1 MAGSSKGSIQLT
13 SLDDLFTTQEQ
24 REDAQREKVIDIPLN
39 EIHDFP
45 DHPFRVVQ
53 DDAMTEMAESVR
65 QFGVLVPAM
74 VRPREDGG
82 YELISGHRRKMAS
95 TLAGLDSLPCIVRD
109 LSDDEAIIVM
119 VDSNLQREQL
129 LPSEKAKAYKMKL
142 EAMKRQGRRT
152 DLTSAQPGHK
162 LDGNDSITSRQLVGK
177 LEAADLLGK
186 DTGDSG
192 RQIQRYIRL
201 NNLVPEILSLVDEGK
216 IGMTPAVELSYIPQ
230 EQQALVWEAIDS
242 EQATPSLS
250 QAQRLRKMSTDGK
263 LNEDTALEVMA
274 EQKKP
279 ALAPAPKKQPAAEH
293 SAAEQQ
299 GLVIS
304 AEVLRKYFP
313 SGYDLANIE
322 AMVLKFFGA
331 WVAENK
337 RKAERAQ
344 QQGSGAQTPKRRS
357 GPER

>member
-1 MAGSSKGSIQLT
+1 MANGKGNVHLT

-24 REDAQREKVIDIPLN
+24 RDDAQREKVIDIPLN

-45 DHPFRVVQ
+45 NHPFRVVQ
-53 DDAMTEMAESVR
+53 DDAMNEMAESVK

-74 VRPREDGG
+74 VRPADGG

-95 TLAGLDSLPCIVRD
+95 TLAGRDSLPCIVRD

-142 EAMKRQGRRT
+142 DAMRRRAGRP
-152 DLTSAQPGHK
+152 SKENSVQVGQNFEGK
-162 LDGNDSITSRQLVGK
+162 FSR
-177 LEAADLLGK
+177 DLLAENSP
-186 DTGDSG
+186 DSST
-192 RQIQRYIRL
+192 QIQRFVRL
-201 NNLVPEILSLVDEGK
+201 NNLVPEIMALVDEGK

-230 EQQALVWEAIDS
+230 EQQALVMEAIDS

-250 QAQRLRKMSTDGK
+250 QAQRLRKMSTAGE
-263 LNEDTALEVMA
+263 LNEDTALEVMM

-279 ALAPAPKKQPAAEH
+279 PQSEKSPLKGGITISEDRLKTIFPKTWDRVRMEKLIYSLLETWAKHRE
-293 SAAEQQ
+293 E
-299 GLVIS
+299 
-304 AEVLRKYFP
+304 R
-313 SGYDLANIE
+313 
-322 AMVLKFFGA
+322 
-331 WVAENK
+331 NK
-337 RKAERAQ
+337 
-344 QQGSGAQTPKRRS
+344 

>member
-1 MAGSSKGSIQLT
+1 MVGGNKSGLLT
-13 SLDDLFTTQEQ
+13 ELDELFTTQEQ
-24 REDAQREKVIDIPLN
+24 RDDAQREKVIDIPLN

-53 DDAMTEMAESVR
+53 DDAMNEMAESVK

-142 EAMKRQGRRT
+142 DAMRRRAGRP
-152 DLTSAQPGHK
+152 SKENSVQVGQNF
-162 LDGNDSITSRQLVGK
+162 DGKFSRDILAENSPDSST
-177 LEAADLLGK
+177 
-186 DTGDSG
+186 
-192 RQIQRYIRL
+192 QIQRFIRL
-201 NNLVPEILSLVDEGK
+201 NNLVPEILSLVDEGR

-230 EQQALVWEAIDS
+230 EEQKTIFTAIDS
-242 EQATPSLS
+242 EQNTPSLS
-250 QAQRLRKMSTDGK
+250 QAKRMRKMSAEGK
-263 LNEDTALEVMA
+263 LNDDTALSVMM

-279 ALAPAPKKQPAAEH
+279 DNFR
-293 SAAEQQ
+293 
-299 GLVIS
+299 LVIDIDKI
-304 AEVLRKYFP
+304 RGYFP
-313 SGYDLANIE
+313 KNYTADKMEETIVKLLAGW
-322 AMVLKFFGA
+322 ARQRTHDKGA
-331 WVAENK
+331 
-337 RKAERAQ
+337 R
-344 QQGSGAQTPKRRS
+344 
-357 GPER
+357 

>member
-1 MAGSSKGSIQLT
+1 MAGGNKSGLLT
-13 SLDDLFTTQEQ
+13 ELDELFTTQAQ
-24 REDAQREKVIDIPLN
+24 RDDAQREKVIDIPLN

-45 DHPFRVVQ
+45 NHPFRVVQ
-53 DDAMTEMAESVR
+53 DDAMNEMAESVK

-74 VRPREDGG
+74 VRPADGG

-95 TLAGLDSLPCIVRD
+95 TLAGRDSLPCIVRD

-162 LDGNDSITSRQLVGK
+162 LDGSDSITSRQVVGK

-230 EQQALVWEAIDS
+230 DEQKTIFTAIDS
-242 EQATPSLS
+242 EQNTPSLS
-250 QAQRLRKMSTDGK
+250 QAKRMRKMSAEGK
-263 LNEDTALEVMA
+263 LNDDTALSVMM

-279 ALAPAPKKQPAAEH
+279 DNFR
-293 SAAEQQ
+293 
-299 GLVIS
+299 LVLDIDKI
-304 AEVLRKYFP
+304 RGYFP
-313 SGYDLANIE
+313 KNYTADKMEETIVKLLAGW
-322 AMVLKFFGA
+322 ARQRTHDKGA
-331 WVAENK
+331 
-337 RKAERAQ
+337 R
-344 QQGSGAQTPKRRS
+344 
-357 GPER
+357 

>member
-1 MAGSSKGSIQLT
+1 MANGKGNVHLT

-24 REDAQREKVIDIPLN
+24 RDDAQREKVIDIPLN

-53 DDAMTEMAESVR
+53 DDAMNEMAESVK

-74 VRPREDGG
+74 VRPADGG

-95 TLAGLDSLPCIVRD
+95 TLAGRDSLPCIVRD

-142 EAMKRQGRRT
+142 EAMRRQAGRPSKENVSQVETHLRT
-152 DLTSAQPGHK
+152 SEVIAQQAGE
-162 LDGNDSITSRQLVGK
+162 SRAQV
-177 LEAADLLGK
+177 D
-186 DTGDSG
+186 
-192 RQIQRYIRL
+192 RFIRL
-201 NNLVPEILSLVDEGK
+201 NNLVPEIMAL
-216 IGMTPAVELSYIPQ
+216 ELSYIPQ
-230 EQQALVWEAIDS
+230 EQQALVMEAIDS

-250 QAQRLRKMSTDGK
+250 QAQRLRKMSTAGE
-263 LNEDTALEVMA
+263 LNEDTALEVMM

-279 ALAPAPKKQPAAEH
+279 PQSEKSPLKGGITISEDRLKTIFPKTWDRVRMEKLIYSLLETWARRRE
-293 SAAEQQ
+293 E
-299 GLVIS
+299 
-304 AEVLRKYFP
+304 R
-313 SGYDLANIE
+313 
-322 AMVLKFFGA
+322 
-331 WVAENK
+331 NK
-337 RKAERAQ
+337 
-344 QQGSGAQTPKRRS
+344 

>member
-1 MAGSSKGSIQLT
+1 MANGKGNVHLT

-24 REDAQREKVIDIPLN
+24 RDDAQREKVIDIPLN

-53 DDAMTEMAESVR
+53 DDAMNEMAESVK

-74 VRPREDGG
+74 VRPRADGG

-95 TLAGLDSLPCIVRD
+95 TLAGRDSLPCIVRD

-129 LPSEKAKAYKMKL
+129 LPSEKAKAYKMKMDAL
-142 EAMKRQGRRT
+142 KRQGLRT
-152 DLTSAQPGHK
+152 DLTSTQPVSK
-162 LDGNDSITSRQLVGK
+162 LDNSTFGQVGQKLKSINSRD
-177 LEAADLLGK
+177 EIAENAAD
-186 DTGDSG
+186 SS
-192 RQIQRYIRL
+192 RQIQRFIRL
-201 NNLVPEILSLVDEGK
+201 NNLVPEIMALVDEGK

-230 EQQALVWEAIDS
+230 EQQALVMEAIDS

-250 QAQRLRKMSTDGK
+250 QAQRLRKMSTAGE
-263 LNEDTALEVMA
+263 LNEDTALEVMM

-279 ALAPAPKKQPAAEH
+279 PQSEKSPLKGGITISEDRLKTIFPKTWDRVRMEKLIYSLLETWAKHRE
-293 SAAEQQ
+293 E
-299 GLVIS
+299 
-304 AEVLRKYFP
+304 R
-313 SGYDLANIE
+313 
-322 AMVLKFFGA
+322 
-331 WVAENK
+331 NK
-337 RKAERAQ
+337 
-344 QQGSGAQTPKRRS
+344 

>member
-1 MAGSSKGSIQLT
+1 MANGKGNVHLT

-24 REDAQREKVIDIPLN
+24 RDDAQREKVIDIPLN

-53 DDAMTEMAESVR
+53 DDAMNEMAESVK

-74 VRPREDGG
+74 VRPRADGG

-95 TLAGLDSLPCIVRD
+95 TLAGRDSLPCIVRD

-142 EAMKRQGRRT
+142 EAMKRQGQRR
-152 DLTSAQPGHK
+152 DLTSTQPVSK
-162 LDGNDSITSRQLVGK
+162 LRSNEELGEQTGESR
-177 LEAADLLGK
+177 E
-186 DTGDSG
+186 TI
-192 RQIQRYIRL
+192 RRFIRL
-201 NNLVPEILSLVDEGK
+201 NNLVPEIMALVDEGK

-230 EQQALVWEAIDS
+230 EQQALVMEAIDS

-250 QAQRLRKMSTDGK
+250 QAQRLRKMSTAGE
-263 LNEDTALEVMA
+263 LNEDTALEVMM

-279 ALAPAPKKQPAAEH
+279 PQSEKSPLK
-293 SAAEQQ
+293 
-299 GLVIS
+299 GGITIS
-304 AEVLRKYFP
+304 EDRLKTIFP
-313 SGYDLANIE
+313 QTWDRVRMEKLIYSLLETWARRRE
-322 AMVLKFFGA
+322 
-331 WVAENK
+331 ERNK
-337 RKAERAQ
+337 
-344 QQGSGAQTPKRRS
+344 

>member
-1 MAGSSKGSIQLT
+1 MANGKGNVHLT

-24 REDAQREKVIDIPLN
+24 RDDAQREKVIDIPLN

-53 DDAMTEMAESVR
+53 DDAMNEMAESVK

-95 TLAGLDSLPCIVRD
+95 TLAGRDSLPCIVRD

-142 EAMKRQGRRT
+142 EAMRRRAGRP
-152 DLTSAQPGHK
+152 SKENSVQVGQNFEGK
-162 LDGNDSITSRQLVGK
+162 VSR
-177 LEAADLLGK
+177 DLLAENSP
-186 DTGDSG
+186 DSST
-192 RQIQRYIRL
+192 QIQRFVRL
-201 NNLVPEILSLVDEGK
+201 NNLVPEIMALVDEGK

-230 EQQALVWEAIDS
+230 EQQALVMEAIDS

-250 QAQRLRKMSTDGK
+250 QAQRLRKMSTAGE
-263 LNEDTALEVMA
+263 LNEDTALEVMM

-279 ALAPAPKKQPAAEH
+279 PQSEKSPLKGGITISEDRLKTIFPKTWDRVRMEKLIYSLLETWARHRE
-293 SAAEQQ
+293 E
-299 GLVIS
+299 
-304 AEVLRKYFP
+304 R
-313 SGYDLANIE
+313 
-322 AMVLKFFGA
+322 
-331 WVAENK
+331 NK
-337 RKAERAQ
+337 
-344 QQGSGAQTPKRRS
+344 

>member
-1 MAGSSKGSIQLT
+1 MANGKGNVHLT

-24 REDAQREKVIDIPLN
+24 RDDAQREKVIDIPLN

-45 DHPFRVVQ
+45 DYPFRVVQ
-53 DDAMTEMAESVR
+53 DDAMNEMAESVK

-95 TLAGLDSLPCIVRD
+95 TLAGRDSLPCIVRD

-152 DLTSAQPGHK
+152 DLSLSQLETNSDNPTCAQVGHK
-162 LDGNDSITSRQLVGK
+162 LINPKSR
-177 LEAADLLGK
+177 DLLAEQV
-186 DTGDSG
+186 GDSKS
-192 RQIQRYIRL
+192 QIQRFIRL
-201 NNLVPEILSLVDEGK
+201 NNLVPEIMALVDEGK

-230 EQQALVWEAIDS
+230 EQQALVMEAIDS

-250 QAQRLRKMSTDGK
+250 QAQRLRKMSTAGE
-263 LNEDTALEVMA
+263 LNEDTALEVMM

-279 ALAPAPKKQPAAEH
+279 PQSEKSPLKGGITISEDRLKTIFPKTWDRVRMEKLIYSLLETWAKHRE
-293 SAAEQQ
+293 E
-299 GLVIS
+299 
-304 AEVLRKYFP
+304 R
-313 SGYDLANIE
+313 
-322 AMVLKFFGA
+322 
-331 WVAENK
+331 NK
-337 RKAERAQ
+337 
-344 QQGSGAQTPKRRS
+344 

>member
-13 SLDDLFTTQEQ
+13 SLDELFTTQEQ

-39 EIHDFP
+39 EIHAFP

-53 DDAMTEMAESVR
+53 DDAMNEMAESVR

-142 EAMKRQGRRT
+142 DAMKRQGKRV
-152 DLTSAQPGHK
+152 DLTSPQIAANSDVSTCAQLGHK
-162 LDGNDSITSRQLVGK
+162 LVNPKSRDMLAEQV
-177 LEAADLLGK
+177 
-186 DTGDSG
+186 GDSKS
-192 RQIQRYIRL
+192 QIQRYIRL

-230 EQQALVWEAIDS
+230 AQQALVMEAIDS

-250 QAQRLRKMSTDGK
+250 QAQRLRKMSTAGT

-279 ALAPAPKKQPAAEH
+279 VLAPAPKKQP
-293 SAAEQQ
+293 AAEQQ

-344 QQGSGAQTPKRRS
+344 QQGSGAQTPKKRS